1 MSIVVF
7 GSVTWDV
14 AAFASRL
21 PKPGETLLGSGY
33 AQGLGGKGANQA
45 AVARRLGAETAFFG
59 RIGQDPIGESVKA
72 AFSEFDLDP
81 ASLAEDP
88 DAATALGVILIGQD
102 GENAI
107 IQAPGANR
115 TMTAADVKRALPA
128 ITTAKALLLQLEIPL
143 EASLAAA
150 RAAREAGAW
159 VILDPAPAP
168 QDGLPGSIFMGV
180 DIVTP
185 NEVEAETYAG
195 FRPTD
200 AESGQAAAQRLVDL
214 GAPTAIVTM
223 GAAGCAWAQDEGPS
237 GFMPAF
243 NVDAIDTVAAGDCF
257 NAALGVALAEGMALE
272 HAIHFA
278 SAAGALATTA
288 VGAAAAAPWRGAVE
302 DVVGGGISSE

>member
-1 MSIVVF
+1 MSIVTF

-45 AVARRLGAETAFFG
+45 AAAKRLGADTKFFG
-59 RIGQDPIGESVKA
+59 RIGRDAFGESVKA
-72 AFSEFDLDP
+72 AFGAFNLDP
-81 ASLAEDP
+81 AGLAEDAE
-88 DAATALGVILIGQD
+88 AATALGVILIGQD

-115 TMTAADVKRALPA
+115 TVSAQDVERALPA
-128 ITTAKALLLQLEIPL
+128 IGQAKAVLLQLEVPL

-150 RAAREAGAW
+150 RAGRAAGAW

-214 GAPTAIVTM
+214 GAPAAIVTM
-223 GAAGCAWAQDEGPS
+223 GAAGCAWASDTGPT
-237 GFMPAF
+237 GYLPAF
-243 NVDAIDTVAAGDCF
+243 PVDAIDTVAAGDCF
-257 NAALGVALAEGMALE
+257 NAALAVALAEGKPLAP
-272 HAIHFA
+272 AIHFA
-278 SAAGALATTA
+278 TAAGALATTA
-288 VGAAAAAPWRGAVE
+288 VGAAAAAARRDAVE
-302 DVVGGGISSE
+302 ELVGGRVR